1 MIEKQLKIMYIW
13 DICDFGKNISNFIL
27 NHNLGKAKVIKKE
40 GMPIRFGLLV
50 ILQLLYFRPNIVHVH
65 YWTKGVIL
73 TKFFSRAKIIMH
85 FHGSELRGKIIPNYV
100 EKWSTVLV
108 STRDLLKPGY
118 EYYGFP
124 TW

>member
-1 MIEKQLKIMYIW
+1 MKIMHIW

-27 NHNLGKAKVIKKE
+27 DNNLGKSKVVKKE

-50 ILQLLYFRPNIVHVH
+50 ILELLYFRPNIVHVH
-65 YWTKGVIL
+65 YWTKGVIFA
-73 TKFFSRAKIIMH
+73 KIFSRAKIIMH
-85 FHGSELRGKIIPNYV
+85 FHGSDIRGKVVPDYV
-100 EKWSTVLV
+100 KNWSKVLV
-108 STRDLLKPGY
+108 STRDLLVYGG